1 MNKDNIRFT
10 KSMRKTHTIYMPD
23 MLHYHNELLSAAFS
37 IGGYKLAVVP
47 EYKEFPAEMLSL
59 VNSSYCTCAMDI
71 IGNLMAHL
79 KSPDTDVSRI
89 AILEPQAGGACRAGN
104 YYDLIIQCLKRSGY
118 KIPVLSLNF
127 SGAESHPGFKIRPM
141 MLFGAVAAVCYG
153 DLLMALFQQ
162 IRPYEKEE
170 GATKKVYDKWI
181 KALSQDISSCR
192 NLFFREKK
200 YREIISDFLKIPRF
214 SREERPLK
222 RVGICGEIYIKCS
235 PIGNRHLED
244 FLHKNGM
251 ESRMEGFLN
260 YCVYVVYTEMK
271 SAELKGASR
280 ALLKGYELVMDY
292 LIRIQAQVRR
302 ALLQNGFLSDGI
314 FNDMRQKATP
324 ILSEYYNIG
333 DGWLVLAEAMDMIEQ
348 GYDKILIVHPF
359 GCLVSHVAERGA
371 LKKLRQLYPMAN
383 INTIEYDY
391 EQSQTLRESR
401 IILAT
406 S

>member
-1 MNKDNIRFT
+1 MNKDNTLFT

-37 IGGYKLAVVP
+37 LGGYKLAVVP
-47 EYKEFPAEMLSL
+47 EYEHLPEEMLSL
-59 VNSSYCTCAMDI
+59 INPSYCTCAMDI

-79 KSPDTDVSRI
+79 KNPDIDINRV

-104 YYDLIIQCLKRSGY
+104 YYDLIIQCVKKSGY
-118 KIPVLSLNF
+118 RIPVLSLNF
-127 SGAESHPGFKIRPM
+127 TGAESQPGFKITPM
-141 MLFGAVAAVCYG
+141 MVFGAVAGVCYG

-162 IRPYEKEE
+162 IRPYEKEK
-170 GATKKVYDKWI
+170 GSAKRVYDKWVSEL
-181 KALSQDISSCR
+181 AGDISARR

-200 YREIISDFLKIPRF
+200 YQEIINDFLEIPRF
-214 SREERPLK
+214 SQKEKTLK

-244 FLHKNGM
+244 FLYENNM

-260 YCVYVVYTEMK
+260 YCTYVVYTEMK
-271 SAELKGASR
+271 SAELKDASR
-280 ALLKGYELVMDY
+280 AVLKVYEFVMNY
-292 LIRIQAQVRR
+292 LIKVQAQVRK
-302 ALLQNGFLSDGI
+302 ALLQNGFLSDGR
-314 FNDMRQKATP
+314 FEDMRRKATP
-324 ILSEYYNIG
+324 ILSKYYNIG
-333 DGWLVLAEAMDMIEQ
+333 DGWLVMAEAMDMIEQ

-359 GCLVSHVAERGA
+359 GCLVSHVAERGV
-371 LKKLRQLYPMAN
+371 LKMLRQLYPGAN

-391 EQSQTLRESR
+391 EQSQALRESR